1 MSEGAAEE
9 PWEEPHIERGENV
22 FPRGE
27 GDGPEVIERYGPG
40 AGDVV
45 LWDTSSNYARIWD
58 LRREGKT
65 VPEIA
70 AALSLKP
77 AVVKQCLTNKL
88 KAESA
93 KLDSDEINGILQLE
107 MDRLDHL
114 LQSHWWAA
122 KAGDIDSSKMVLAI
136 GKERR
141 EWLKW
146 AQPAPTNEI
155 GVVQNVLVVGGSE
168 NEFLATLE
176 QARERLQA
184 EHGTIDAEVV
194 EEGGD
199 GDTDNAG

>member
-9 PWEEPHIERGENV
+9 PWDEPHIERGENV

-40 AGDVV
+40 PGDVV
-45 LWDTSSNYARIWD
+45 VWDTTSNYARVRAMR
-58 LRREGKT
+58 LEGKT
-65 VPEIA
+65 VAQIS
-70 AALSLKP
+70 AALQLKP
-77 AVVKQCLTNKL
+77 AVVKQCLTNQL

-93 KLDSDEINGILQLE
+93 KLDGEEINGILQLE

-114 LQSHWWAA
+114 LQAHWWAA
-122 KAGDIDSSKMVLAI
+122 QAGDIDSTKAVLAI

-168 NEFLATLE
+168 NEFLASLE
-176 QARERLQA
+176 SARERLIS

-194 EEGGD
+194 EEDGH
-199 GDTDNAG
+199 GDTDDAG